1 MKNSLVAFLVLALF
15 CKQSAWAQSE
25 IQHISIDWSIAKP
38 FGKRGDLRITF
49 QKAVHPTAFGSNAC
63 YQITSKA
70 KPIGKKLINTVWEPL
85 PLGGLSA
92 IDTNVVKGALQFIE
106 TEVNGKYALQILM
119 FRKQN
124 GVFERLKGFDYQLEL
139 PQSGALN
146 RTAKAQASVFEPNS
160 VLANGTWF
168 KFNVQP
174 GINKLDY
181 NFLINRCGMPAGTD
195 PRNIRVYGHNGHMLQ
210 ELNSDFRPADV
221 PELAIYF
228 EGEADGR
235 FDQSDYALVYGT
247 STTRNV
253 IYENNTKLYHQK
265 NRYADSAYYYVTLA
279 TAPGKRI
286 VPATNQPNVVDTT
299 FTTFDDLIVK
309 EDDLYNLLR
318 SGRGWFGTLF
328 DLNLNQTFSFP
339 IPGLVPNSNVSV
351 VAEVVT
357 SGRQP
362 ESGSMFSSWALAANN
377 TELTR
382 VNNLGGYYVTWLDIA
397 ENSSLTSSFNAGTNE
412 TIDINLQF
420 NKNGYSPFRGYLDYI
435 RLQVKRNLALY
446 NNQVTFRTLASA
458 KYNSVSYS
466 FTTNSAPNI
475 WDVSDYANPVSMALS
490 GNIMT
495 DYSNNKVKEYI
506 GFSGNNFPVPNEA
519 IKIANQ
525 DLKGITSSDLLIITS
540 PLLLE
545 QAERL
550 AAFRRSNDGLKVSVV
565 TTEQI
570 YNEFSTGK
578 QDLVAIRDFVRQH
591 YLRYNNELKY
601 VLLFG
606 SGSYDYKNRIR
617 NNSNLVP
624 MYQSDDSFS
633 PINSYCSD
641 DFIAMLDSTEGL
653 WRFGEVD
660 SLEVGVGRLP
670 AHNVSEAKQIV
681 DKLIKYED
689 VATLGA
695 WRTQMTFASD
705 DGDQNLHMGSSENS
719 IFQITSA
726 NTPFQ
731 IKKLYLGSFEQS
743 VTPAGET
750 SPAFQEELRRSLDEG
765 SFIFSYSG
773 HGNEDQLTD
782 ELSLDRSVIRSLRN
796 LNNLPF
802 YVFATCAFGRY
813 DDPEH
818 VSGGEEV
825 ILSPLGGGIGGLVS
839 SRLVF
844 ANNNDIINLAFSR
857 ETVKRQNGK
866 YQRLGDIM
874 RNTKNK
880 SIIQASSGNRNYGM
894 LADPSMNL
902 AYPELNAVVT
912 AINGST
918 NLADTF
924 NAYEPIIITGQ
935 INNSN
940 NSIVNS
946 FNGTAQITIF
956 DKSGTSTVFDNPSAR
971 RSFSVRNNILYKGTV
986 TVTNGAWELR
996 FVVPA
1001 DIIYSY
1007 GKGLMSI
1014 YAMDKTQNLDAFGKL
1029 DAFYIG
1035 GTYPFRGDDNDAPA
1049 MRLFM
1054 DDTTFRSGD
1063 FTAENTI
1070 LLARLTDANGMNLS
1084 SSGIGHEMVGI
1095 LDGRTDRP
1103 FILNQYYLADA
1114 GTYQSGWISY
1124 PLAGLSPGEHTL
1136 KVVAWDTY
1144 NNSITQTITFVVA
1157 EERNTALGN
1166 FGVFPNPASTQAN
1179 FVFSSNQSTN
1189 NCTVRITLSDAIGR
1203 QAGSIE
1209 RFYESS
1215 PAVFGA
1221 NNELKFDLSNR
1232 TYRSGIYFYRV
1243 SLIQENGSTATKTG
1257 KLIIR

>member
-1 MKNSLVAFLVLALF
+1 MKKSLVAFLVLILF
-15 CKQSAWAQSE
+15 CKQNSWAQSE
-25 IQHISIDWSIAKP
+25 FQHVSIDWQLAKP
-38 FGKRGDLRITF
+38 LGKKGALRLTF
-49 QKAVHPTAFGSNAC
+49 KEAVHPIAFGANAC
-63 YQITSKA
+63 YQIQA
-70 KPIGKKLINTVWEPL
+70 NEKPSVKSLINTAWERL
-85 PLGGLSA
+85 PLSDLSALDTTLIKGGL
-92 IDTNVVKGALQFIE
+92 QFNEI
-106 TEVNGKYALQILM
+106 EVNGKYTLQILM

-124 GVFERLKGFDYQLEL
+124 GVFERLKSFDYRLVL
-139 PQSGALN
+139 PQIATKSSASIN
-146 RTAKAQASVFEPNS
+146 QTAVFEPNS
-160 VLANGTWF
+160 VLANGSWL

-181 NFLINRCGMPAGTD
+181 NFLINSCGFPSGTD
-195 PRNIRVYGHNGHMLQ
+195 PRNIRVYGHSGYMLQ
-210 ELNSDFRPADV
+210 ELNSDFRPSDV

-235 FDQSDYALVYGT
+235 LDQSDYALVYGT

-253 IYENNTKLYHQK
+253 IYDSNTKLYHQK
-265 NRYADSAYYYVTLA
+265 NRYSDSTYYFVTLA
-279 TAPGKRI
+279 NSPGKRI
-286 VPATNQPNVVDTT
+286 VAAVNQPSISDTT
-299 FTTFDDLIVK
+299 FTDFDDLIVK
-309 EDDLYNLLR
+309 DDEQYNLIK
-318 SGRGWFGTLF
+318 SGRSWFGSLF
-328 DLNLNQTFSFP
+328 DLNLSQNFSFP
-339 IPGLVPNSNVSV
+339 IPGLVPNSNVNI

-362 ESGSMFSSWALAANN
+362 ESGAMFSTWALAANN

-382 VNNLGGYYVTWLDIA
+382 ANNLGGYYVTWLDIG
-397 ENSSLTSSFNAGTNE
+397 ENSTLTGDFIATSNQA
-412 TIDINLQF
+412 IDLNLQF
-420 NKNGYSPFRGYLDYI
+420 NKNGYSPFRGYLDYF
-435 RLQVKRNLALY
+435 RLQVKRGLALY
-446 NNQVTFRTLASA
+446 NNQVTFKNLESA
-458 KYNSVSYS
+458 KY
-466 FTTNSAPNI
+466 SAAGYRFISTATINV
-475 WDVSDYANPVSMALS
+475 WDVSDYGNPIAMVVSANEIKDFTE
-490 GNIMT
+490 G
-495 DYSNNKVKEYI
+495 KVKEYI
-506 GFSGNNFPVPNEA
+506 GFSGNNFPVPSA
-519 IKIANQ
+519 AMKIVNQ
-525 DLKGITSSDLLIITS
+525 DLKGLPSSDLLIISS
-540 PLLLE
+540 PLLAE

-550 AAFRRSNDGLKVSVV
+550 AAFRRTNDGLRVSVV

-578 QDLVAIRDFVRQH
+578 QDLTAIRDFVRQH
-591 YLRYNNELKY
+591 YLKNNNELKY

-624 MYQSDDSFS
+624 MYQSDESLS

-641 DFIAMLDSTEGL
+641 DFVAMLDPNEGL
-653 WRFGEVD
+653 WRLGEVD
-660 SLEVGVGRLP
+660 SLNVGVGRLP
-670 AHNVSEAKQIV
+670 ASNAQEARQMV
-681 DKLIKYED
+681 DKLLKYED
-689 VATLGA
+689 VSTLGA

-705 DGDQNLHMGSSENS
+705 DGDQNLHMGSSENA
-719 IFQITSA
+719 IFQIVNGNS
-726 NTPFQ
+726 PFQ
-731 IKKLYLGSFEQS
+731 VKKLYLGAFEQT

-750 SPAFQEELRRSLDEG
+750 SPAFQEELRRSMEEG

-782 ELSLDRSVIRSLRN
+782 ELSLDRSTIRSLRN

-802 YVFATCAFGRY
+802 FVTATCSFGRY

-825 ILSPLGGGIGGLVS
+825 ILTPLGGGIGALVS
-839 SRLVF
+839 NRLVF
-844 ANNNDIINLAFSR
+844 ANNNDIINIAFSR
-857 ETVKRQNGK
+857 ELVKKKDGK

-874 RNTKNK
+874 RNTKNN
-880 SIIQASSGNRNYGM
+880 SIIVASSGNRNYGM
-894 LADPSMNL
+894 LGDPSMNL

-912 AINGST
+912 SINGST

-924 NAYEPIIITGQ
+924 NAYEPILISGT
-935 INNSN
+935 INDENNLLVSN
-940 NSIVNS
+940 
-946 FNGTAQITIF
+946 FNGTAQITIY

-986 TVTNGAWELR
+986 TVRNGEWELR

-1001 DIIYSY
+1001 DIIYSF

-1014 YAMDKTQNLDAFGKL
+1014 YAMDKTRNLDAFGKL
-1029 DAFYIG
+1029 DNFYVG
-1035 GTYPFRGDDNDAPA
+1035 GTYPFRGEDNDAPTV
-1049 MRLFM
+1049 RLFM
-1054 DDTTFRSGD
+1054 DDTTFRSGG

-1070 LLARLTDANGMNLS
+1070 LLARLTDRNGMNLS

-1095 LDGRTDRP
+1095 LDGRSDRP

-1124 PLAGLSPGEHTL
+1124 PLAGLTPGEHTL

-1144 NNSITQTITFVVA
+1144 NNSVTQTITFMVA

-1166 FGVFPNPASTQAN
+1166 FGVFPNPANAQAN

-1189 NCTVRITLSDAIGR
+1189 NCTVRITLTDGIGR
-1203 QAGSIE
+1203 KAGSIE

-1215 PAVFGA
+1215 PAVFGS
-1221 NNELKFDLSNR
+1221 NNELQFNLANGAYS
-1232 TYRSGIYFYRV
+1232 SGIYLYRV